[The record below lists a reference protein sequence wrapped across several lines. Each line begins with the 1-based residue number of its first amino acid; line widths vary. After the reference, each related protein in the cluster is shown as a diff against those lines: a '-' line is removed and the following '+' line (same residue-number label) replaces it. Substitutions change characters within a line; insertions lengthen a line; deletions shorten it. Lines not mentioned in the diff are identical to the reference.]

1 MRRQFGPS
9 IQAHALTRFLLS
21 ALLGGVVCGC
31 GSQPEQGPPQ
41 SNSQP
46 ALAVAGSPSVSH
58 AASADARTTSLPRPA
73 STAASAPAATPNPP
87 SLTAQPNTEPIAVEP
102 DSVSTNRY
110 AQVSVYYATD
120 RAAIQAPIVLGL
132 SAAVWFRFTAA
143 AACLT
148 MLLAVLS
155 RRHADRR
162 WIALASAGG
171 LMVTIGL
178 GLMTIHVRRVPG
190 PEELAQLRQYGNQ
203 RGSLETG
210 VCEVS
215 VPIYEEQSPTERPA
229 LLHFEWSQNP
239 LKHVV
244 VLSTLRQENDEF
256 HTALQDRVAHS
267 ARKEAFVFIHG
278 YNVSFEAAA
287 RRTAQIA
294 YDLQF
299 DGAPIMYSWPSQG
312 GLLGYTV
319 DENNVI
325 WTVPH
330 LKQFLIDVSRRSGA
344 ESIHLIA
351 HSMGNRAL
359 TSALRELFYEL
370 DTACPK
376 FHEVVLTA
384 PDVDADVFRDLAPAV
399 LKTARRV
406 TLYASSNDE
415 ALQLSKR
422 VHGYARAGE
431 SGDQLVVVPGMDTI
445 DVSAIDTSFIGH
457 SYYGNNRTVLADL
470 FELLGPENPPSQRKS
485 LRSARLGQLPY
496 WVFVR

>member
-1 MRRQFGPS
+1 MDKPPVASDAPS
-9 IQAHALTRFLLS
+9 S
-21 ALLGGVVCGC
+21 
-31 GSQPEQGPPQ
+31 
-41 SNSQP
+41 
-46 ALAVAGSPSVSH
+46 
-58 AASADARTTSLPRPA
+58 
-73 STAASAPAATPNPP
+73 AATPNPP
-87 SLTAQPNTEPIAVEP
+87 SLTPQPNAEPIAIEP
-102 DSVSTNRY
+102 DSVASTKRY
-110 AQVSVYYATD
+110 CKVSVYYATD
-120 RAAIQAPIVLGL
+120 RAAIQIPIVLGL
-132 SAAVWFRFTAA
+132 SAMVWFRLTAA
-143 AACLT
+143 AAGLT
-148 MLLAVLS
+148 MLLAILS
-155 RRHADRR
+155 RRHKGRR
-162 WIALASAGG
+162 WVAVASAAG
-171 LMVTIGL
+171 LMITIGL
-178 GLMTIHVRRVPG
+178 GLMTIHVRKTPD
-190 PEELAQLRQYGNQ
+190 PEELAQLRRYSNQ
-203 RGSLETG
+203 RGALETG
-210 VCEVS
+210 VCQVS
-215 VPIYEEQSPTERPA
+215 IPICQEEDPAERSSW
-229 LLHFEWSQNP
+229 LHFEWSQNP

-244 VLSTLRQENDEF
+244 VLSTQRQEDDEF
-256 HTALQDRVAHS
+256 HAALQDRVAHS

-299 DGAPIMYSWPSQG
+299 DGAPILYSWPSQG

-319 DENNVI
+319 DETNVV

-330 LKQFLIDVSRRSGA
+330 LKQFLVDVSRRSGA

-359 TSALRELFYEL
+359 TSALRELCYEL
-370 DTACPK
+370 DAACPK

-431 SGDQLVVVPGMDTI
+431 SGAQLVVVPGMDTI
-445 DVSAIDTSFIGH
+445 DVSAVDTSFLGH

-470 FELLGPENPPSQRKS
+470 FELLGPEKPPAERKA
-485 LRSARLGQLPY
+485 LRVARLGQLPY